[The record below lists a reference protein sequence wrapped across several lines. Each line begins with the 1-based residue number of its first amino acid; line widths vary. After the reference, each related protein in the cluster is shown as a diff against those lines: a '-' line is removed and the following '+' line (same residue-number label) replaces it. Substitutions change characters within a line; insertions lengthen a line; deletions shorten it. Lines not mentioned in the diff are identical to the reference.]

1 MVTEL
6 ALLISYVPLYTLRPQ
21 SPVRSVALAADVP
34 KIHLHT
40 CTHANLVHTRERTMQ
55 QRRMATLALLPP
67 KNNNNTND
75 QQQSAASSSSSS
87 PLVLQFAHGLESG
100 PHPPR
105 SQISSPAR
113 AMNNGWYK
121 HCYCV
126 AIRLVIVPDSHALR
140 NTFTTLGQEWIAQ
153 ALALRNSDDD
163 DVDKSPR
170 GNYHQ
175 AAR

>member
-1 MVTEL
+1 MT
-6 ALLISYVPLYTLRPQ
+6 
-21 SPVRSVALAADVP
+21 
-34 KIHLHT
+34 
-40 CTHANLVHTRERTMQ
+40 
-55 QRRMATLALLPP
+55 
-67 KNNNNTND
+67 
-75 QQQSAASSSSSS
+75 SSSLLLLLRRRRHLSFNL
-87 PLVLQFAHGLESG
+87 PTAWKAAPTPHG
-100 PHPPR
+100 R
-105 SQISSPAR
+105 KISSPAR

-140 NTFTTLGQEWIAQ
+140 NTFATLGQEWIAQ

-175 AAR
+175 AAL